1 MKEHLLVLSP
11 GAINREYW
19 RDIWKFRELLYV
31 LAWRDVAI
39 RYKQTIIGI
48 VWVLLQPLMT
58 MLVFTFI
65 FSKIAKLPTEGETP
79 YALMVYS
86 GILPWQLF
94 SSALLG
100 ASGSLVANSNLI
112 SKVYFPR
119 MIIPLSSMVVSL
131 IDFLVSIAILFGL
144 MIWFTFVPDWRILTL
159 PFFVAMAILASI
171 GPGLLIAA
179 LNIKYR
185 DFRYV
190 IPFVA
195 QFGLYLSP
203 IGFSSKLV
211 PEHWQMIYSLNPMVG
226 VIDGFR
232 WAILRGAGD
241 FPIMSVSIGAI
252 VVSILLMEGTRRF
265 RATERK
271 FADLI

>member
-1 MKEHLLVLSP
+1 MSDYNLVLSA

-19 RDIWKFRELLYV
+19 RDIWKFRELMYV

-48 VWVLLQPLMT
+48 AWVLLQPLLT

-65 FSKIAKLPTEGETP
+65 FSKIAKLPTEGATP

-94 SSALLG
+94 SGSLLG
-100 ASGSLVANSNLI
+100 ASGSLVANANLI

-131 IDFLVSIAILFGL
+131 IDFLVSLVILLGL
-144 MIWFTFVPDWRILTL
+144 MVWYKFVPDWKILTL
-159 PFFVAMAILASI
+159 PLFVAMAIFASI

-190 IPFVA
+190 IPFVT
-195 QFGLYLSP
+195 QFGLYVSP

-211 PEHWQMIYSLNPMVG
+211 PEKWQIIYALNPMVG

-232 WAILRGAGD
+232 WAILTDVGVFPWVSVVVGA
-241 FPIMSVSIGAI
+241 SVVLA
-252 VVSILLMEGTRRF
+252 LMFEGVRRF
-265 RATERK
+265 RATERG

>member
-1 MKEHLLVLSP
+1 MSDYNLVLSA

-19 RDIWKFRELLYV
+19 RDIWKFRELMYV

-48 VWVLLQPLMT
+48 AWVLLQPVLT

-94 SSALLG
+94 SGSLLG
-100 ASGSLVANSNLI
+100 ASGSLVANANLI

-119 MIIPLSSMVVSL
+119 MIIPFSSMVVSL
-131 IDFLVSIAILFGL
+131 IDFLVSLVILLGL
-144 MIWFTFVPDWRILTL
+144 MVWYRFVPDWKILTL
-159 PFFVAMAILASI
+159 PLFVAMAILASI

-190 IPFVA
+190 IPFVT

-211 PEHWQMIYSLNPMVG
+211 PEKWQIIYALNPMVG

-232 WAILRGAGD
+232 WAILTDVGA
-241 FPIMSVSIGAI
+241 FPWMSVVLGAS
-252 VVSILLMEGTRRF
+252 VVLVLMFEGVRRF
-265 RATERK
+265 RATERG